1 MCGARAAM
9 GALACAAVL
18 GWSGVAAADDASD
31 ELARRHFDSGAAYLE
46 ESDYENALKAF
57 QKSYDL
63 SHRPEIL
70 LNIATVEERR
80 GDLAA
85 AISALQ
91 AYLAAEPQSDRAETT
106 RLRVQNLQKRLDE
119 AAAAAPNAP
128 APLPPPP
135 PPAAAPPPPPP
146 PAPPPPSEPNRL
158 PAYIAFGVGGAGLV
172 TAVITGIIANNDYQH
187 AEEHCSPHCTDAE
200 ISSAKSMALVSTIAT
215 GVAIVGA
222 GVGITL
228 FLTSSS
234 SGGATAAPRVR
245 VAMGARGPQASL
257 GFGF

>member
-1 MCGARAAM
+1 M
-9 GALACAAVL
+9 ALACAAVL
-18 GWSGVAAADDASD
+18 SWSGAAAADDASD

-70 LNIATVEERR
+70 LNIATVQERR

-85 AISALQ
+85 AIAALQ
-91 AYLAAEPQSDRAETT
+91 AYLAADPQSERAETT
-106 RLRVQNLQKRLDE
+106 RLRIQNLQKRLDE
-119 AAAAAPNAP
+119 AAAAAAPP
-128 APLPPPP
+128 APTPPPPP

-146 PAPPPPSEPNRL
+146 APPPKSEPDRM
-158 PAYIAFGVGGAGLV
+158 PAYVAFGVGGVGLV
-172 TAVITGIIANNDYQH
+172 TAVVTGIIANGKYQD
-187 AEEHCSPHCTDAE
+187 AKDHCSPHCTDAD
-200 ISSAKSMALVSTIAT
+200 ISSAKSMALISTITT
-215 GVAIVGA
+215 GVAVVGA

-234 SGGATAAPRVR
+234 SGNATAAPRVQ
-245 VAMGARGPQASL
+245 VAVGPRGPRASL
-257 GFGF
+257 ALEF